1 MPKSR
6 KKLTG
11 KTVKNKNM
19 PRVKKSRAQG
29 IDGEFF
35 LRTTRIPQS
44 RPLEWRRANVLKPVD
59 DGVDIDDLVKAM
71 VYPQTKGYWDQ
82 DRNTGKF

>member
-19 PRVKKSRAQG
+19 PHVKKSRAQG

-35 LRTTRIPQS
+35 YEQP
-44 RPLEWRRANVLKPVD
+44 E
-59 DGVDIDDLVKAM
+59 
-71 VYPQTKGYWDQ
+71 YPNLDPWSGGEQM
-82 DRNTGKF
+82 F